1 MTTEAVLTRRELVT
15 SWLRHNLFR
24 GPVDTAVTL
33 IAGSATA
40 WLLYKTIRFVFVTGR
55 WEIIEV
61 NLRLLMIG
69 RFPDVH
75 VLRLAVTAVALSAWA
90 GLIAGIISARQI
102 RSGRVSPLRNRLSV
116 ARVRDLAGRFWIL
129 VVFVL
134 LLLSLTTTA
143 GPWITAGLSVLAAI
157 VGRVIGPFIGRLRM
171 GRWGGALLF
180 VALAAVPVSL
190 YFYIVDAVTVDDW
203 GGFMLNLF
211 LAVCSIILCYPLGV
225 LLALGRRS
233 RLPLVRLLS
242 TMYIELIRGAPLY
255 VLLLFANFALG
266 FFVPEDLTP
275 STPTRA
281 IVVFTLFTAA
291 YMAEIVRGGL
301 QSVPRGQYEAARA
314 LGLSPPRQTFLIVL
328 PQALRNVI
336 PAQIGQLISLFKD
349 TALAGVAMSLFELLE
364 VSQAITQQEQF
375 RGQGLYGET
384 LAFAALMFWTVSYTM
399 SRESQRLERRLGVG
413 VR

>member
-1 MTTEAVLTRRELVT
+1 MTVKSPLTRREHAT
-15 SWLRHNLFR
+15 AWLRHNLFR
-24 GPVDTAVTL
+24 GPVDAVLTVL
-33 IAGSATA
+33 AAALVA
-40 WLLYKTIRFVFVTGR
+40 WVLYKTIRFVFVTGR
-55 WEIIEV
+55 WDIIEV

-143 GPWITAGLSVLAAI
+143 GPWITAGLSLFAALL
-157 VGRVIGPFIGRLRM
+157 GRVIGPFIGRLPL
-171 GRWGGALLF
+171 GRWGGTLLF
-180 VALAAVPVSL
+180 VAVAAVPLSL
-190 YFYIVDAVTVDDW
+190 YFYIVDAVTVDEW

-233 RLPLVRLLS
+233 RLPLIRLVS
-242 TMYIELIRGAPLY
+242 TTYIELIRGAPLY
-255 VLLLFANFALG
+255 VLLLFANVALG

-301 QSVPRGQYEAARA
+301 QSVPRGQYEAAKA

-349 TALAGVAMSLFELLE
+349 TALAGVAMSLFELLR

-375 RGQGLYGET
+375 RGQGLIGET
-384 LAFAALMFWTVSYTM
+384 LAFAALMFWVVSYTM